1 MGKIPKGNSHQL
13 PLEGTRV
20 LEVSEGVAGPY
31 CGRYLASL
39 GAEVVKIER
48 PPLGDWTREVGPFIE
63 GLPHG
68 DNSALNLYN
77 NQGKKS
83 VLLEW
88 TSNNGFEN
96 LQSLVPGFDI
106 LIEDWD
112 LNLRDDIGV
121 ERSRFVDSNPGLIEI
136 SVTPFGLSGP
146 YARWKSSPLVQLA
159 LGGYM
164 YLTGERGKEPL
175 MLPGRQPDY
184 LTGLNASAAVHIA
197 LWERERS
204 GSGQFLEM
212 SMLETL
218 ATLHQFTM
226 EMTTFEGVLRMRN
239 GNQWQKESS
248 FASYGIT
255 TLPCSDGYICFGI
268 STEDQWERLCAMI
281 GREDLIDDPNYD
293 TRIKRADN
301 SEYLDELLTEW
312 ISNRTRREI
321 FVETSEIWGLPTAPI
336 LDMSEVVKDEQFIH
350 RNIFHDQVLG
360 KGQTVTFPKYPYI
373 ASEMK
378 PRIGMAPR
386 LGEHTEDVLRTK

>member
-63 GLPHG
+63 GLPSG

-184 LTGLNASAAVHIA
+184 LTGLNASAAIHIA

-312 ISNRTRREI
+312 IANRTRREI

-378 PRIGMAPR
+378 PKIGMAPR

>member
-13 PLEGTRV
+13 PLEGIRV

>member
-13 PLEGTRV
+13 PLEGIRV

-63 GLPHG
+63 GLPPG

-184 LTGLNASAAVHIA
+184 LTGLNASAAIHIA

-212 SMLETL
+212 SLLETL

-281 GREDLIDDPNYD
+281 GREDLIDDPNYN

-312 ISNRTRREI
+312 IANRPRREI

>member
-63 GLPHG
+63 GLPPG

>member
-63 GLPHG
+63 GLPPG

-281 GREDLIDDPNYD
+281 GRVDLIDDPNYD

-336 LDMSEVVKDEQFIH
+336 LDMSEVVKDEQFIY

>member
-1 MGKIPKGNSHQL
+1 MLGSHQGNGHVL
-13 PLEGTRV
+13 PLNGIRV

-31 CGRYLASL
+31 CGRYLASM

-48 PPLGDWTREVGPFIE
+48 PPHGDWSREIGPFIE
-63 GLPHG
+63 GLPIG
-68 DNSALNLYN
+68 DNSALYSYN

-88 TSNNGFEN
+88 TSSEGFQK
-96 LQSLVPGFDI
+96 LQSMVSEFDV
-106 LIEDWD
+106 LLEDWD
-112 LNLRDDIGV
+112 LALRDEIGIP
-121 ERSRFVDSNPGLIEI
+121 SGKFIDSDPRLIEI

-146 YARWKSSPLVQLA
+146 YASWKSSPIVQLA
-159 LGGYM
+159 LGGYL

-184 LTGLNASAAVHIA
+184 LTGLNASAAIHIA
-197 LWERERS
+197 LWERDRS
-204 GSGQFLEM
+204 GSGQFLEI

-239 GNQWQKESS
+239 GNQWQRESS

-281 GREDLIDDPNYD
+281 GRTDLIDDPDYD

-301 SEYLDELLTEW
+301 SEYLDTLVTEW
-312 ISNRTRREI
+312 IADRTRREI

-336 LDMSEVVKDEQFIH
+336 LDMAEVVKDDQF
-350 RNIFHDQVLG
+350 RYREIFYDQDLG
-360 KGQTVTFPKYPYI
+360 DSQVVTFPTYPYI
-373 ASEMK
+373 ASKMK
-378 PRIGMAPR
+378 PNIGLPPS
-386 LGEHTEDVLRTK
+386 LGEHTEDFLATN

>member
-1 MGKIPKGNSHQL
+1 M
-13 PLEGTRV
+13 
-20 LEVSEGVAGPY
+20 
-31 CGRYLASL
+31 
-39 GAEVVKIER
+39 
-48 PPLGDWTREVGPFIE
+48 GPFIE
-63 GLPHG
+63 GLPSG

-121 ERSRFVDSNPGLIEI
+121 EPSRFVDSNPGLIEI

-184 LTGLNASAAVHIA
+184 LTGLNASAAIHIA

-312 ISNRTRREI
+312 IANRTRREI

-378 PRIGMAPR
+378 PKIGMAPR

>member
-13 PLEGTRV
+13 PLEGIRV

-63 GLPHG
+63 GLPPG

-184 LTGLNASAAVHIA
+184 LTGLNASAAIHIA

-281 GREDLIDDPNYD
+281 GREDLIDDPNYN

-312 ISNRTRREI
+312 IANRPRREI

>member
-63 GLPHG
+63 GLPPG

-281 GREDLIDDPNYD
+281 GREDLIDDPNYN

-312 ISNRTRREI
+312 IANRPRREI

-336 LDMSEVVKDEQFIH
+336 LDMSEVVKDEQFIY

>member
-1 MGKIPKGNSHQL
+1 MGKIRKGNNNKL

-31 CGRYLASL
+31 CGRYLASM

-48 PPLGDWTREVGPFIE
+48 PPLGDWTREIGPFIE
-63 GLPHG
+63 GIRDG
-68 DNSALNLYN
+68 DNSALYSYN

-83 VLLEW
+83 VLLDW
-88 TSNNGFEN
+88 TSSNGMEK

-112 LNLRDDIGV
+112 LNFRDDIGI
-121 ERSRFVDSNPGLIEI
+121 ERTRFVDSNPGLIEI

-159 LGGYM
+159 LGGYL
-164 YLTGERGKEPL
+164 YLTGVRGKEPL

-184 LTGLNASAAVHIA
+184 LTGLNATAAIHIA

-204 GSGQFLEM
+204 GTGQFLEM

-255 TLPCSDGYICFGI
+255 TLPCSDGYVCFGI

-301 SEYLDELLTEW
+301 SEYLDGLLTEW
-312 ISNRTRREI
+312 IADRTRREI

-336 LDMSEVVKDEQFIH
+336 LDMSEVVKDEQFLF
-350 RNIFHDQVLG
+350 RNIFQDQVLG
-360 KGQTVTFPKYPYI
+360 PGKTVTFPKYPYI
-373 ASEMK
+373 ASEME
-378 PRIGMAPR
+378 PRIGNPPA
-386 LGEHTEDVLRTK
+386 LGEHTEDVLGAK

>member
-48 PPLGDWTREVGPFIE
+48 PPLGDWTRAIGPFIE
-63 GLPHG
+63 GLPPG
-68 DNSALNLYN
+68 NNSALNLYN

-112 LNLRDDIGV
+112 LNFRDDIGV
-121 ERSRFVDSNPGLIEI
+121 EPSRFVDSNPGLIEI

-184 LTGLNASAAVHIA
+184 LTGLNASAAIHIA

-239 GNQWQKESS
+239 GNQWQKEST

-312 ISNRTRREI
+312 IANRTRREI

-336 LDMSEVVKDEQFIH
+336 LDMSEVVKDEQFIY
-350 RNIFHDQVLG
+350 RNIFHDQVFG

-378 PRIGMAPR
+378 PRIGMAPG

>member
-13 PLEGTRV
+13 PLEGIRV

-63 GLPHG
+63 GLPPG

-96 LQSLVPGFDI
+96 LQSLVSGFDI

-121 ERSRFVDSNPGLIEI
+121 ERSRFVVSNPGLIEI

-184 LTGLNASAAVHIA
+184 LTGLNASAAIHIA

-281 GREDLIDDPNYD
+281 GREDLIDDPNYN

-312 ISNRTRREI
+312 IANRPRREI

-373 ASEMK
+373 ASGMK
-378 PRIGMAPR
+378 PRIGIPPG
-386 LGEHTEDVLRTK
+386 LGEHTEEVLRTK

>member
-1 MGKIPKGNSHQL
+1 MGEIRKGNNNNL

-31 CGRYLASL
+31 CGRYLASM

-48 PPLGDWTREVGPFIE
+48 PPLGDWTREIGPFIE
-63 GLPHG
+63 GIRDG
-68 DNSALNLYN
+68 DNSALYSYN

-83 VLLEW
+83 VLLDW
-88 TSNNGFEN
+88 TSVNGMEN
-96 LQSLVPGFDI
+96 LQSLVPEFDI

-112 LNLRDDIGV
+112 LNFRDDIGI
-121 ERSRFVDSNPGLIEI
+121 ERTELVDSNPGLIEI

-159 LGGYM
+159 LGGYL

-184 LTGLNASAAVHIA
+184 LTGLNATAAIHIA

-204 GSGQFLEM
+204 GTGQFLEM

-255 TLPCSDGYICFGI
+255 TLPCSDGYVCFGI

-301 SEYLDELLTEW
+301 SEYLDGLLTEW
-312 ISNRTRREI
+312 IADRTRREI

-336 LDMSEVVKDEQFIH
+336 LDMSEVVKDEQFLF
-350 RNIFHDQVLG
+350 RNIFQDQVLG
-360 KGQTVTFPKYPYI
+360 PGKTVTFPKYPYI
-373 ASEMK
+373 APEME
-378 PRIGMAPR
+378 PRIGNPPA
-386 LGEHTEDVLRTK
+386 LGEHTEDVLGAK

>member
-1 MGKIPKGNSHQL
+1 MGKIRKGNNNKL

-31 CGRYLASL
+31 CGRYLASM

-48 PPLGDWTREVGPFIE
+48 PPLGDWTREIGPFIQ
-63 GLPHG
+63 GIRDG
-68 DNSALNLYN
+68 DNSALYSYN

-83 VLLEW
+83 VLLDW
-88 TSNNGFEN
+88 TSSNGMEK

-112 LNLRDDIGV
+112 LNFRDDIGI
-121 ERSRFVDSNPGLIEI
+121 ERTRFVDSNPGLIEI

-159 LGGYM
+159 LGGYL
-164 YLTGERGKEPL
+164 YLTGVRGKEPL

-184 LTGLNASAAVHIA
+184 LTGLNATAAIHIA

-204 GSGQFLEM
+204 GTGQFLEM

-255 TLPCSDGYICFGI
+255 TLPCSDGYVCFGI

-281 GREDLIDDPNYD
+281 GREDLIDDANYD

-301 SEYLDELLTEW
+301 SEYLDSLLTEW
-312 ISNRTRREI
+312 IADRTRREI

-336 LDMSEVVKDEQFIH
+336 LDMSEVVKDEQFLF
-350 RNIFHDQVLG
+350 RNIFQDQVLG
-360 KGQTVTFPKYPYI
+360 QGETVTFPKYPYI
-373 ASEMK
+373 ASGME
-378 PRIGMAPR
+378 PRIGKPPG
-386 LGEHTEDVLRTK
+386 LGEHTEEVLGTK

>member
-1 MGKIPKGNSHQL
+1 MGKIPKRNSHQL
-13 PLEGTRV
+13 PLEGIRV

-63 GLPHG
+63 GLPPG

-184 LTGLNASAAVHIA
+184 LTGLNASAAIHIA

-336 LDMSEVVKDEQFIH
+336 LDMSEVVKDEQFIY

>member
-1 MGKIPKGNSHQL
+1 MGKIRKGNNNKL

-31 CGRYLASL
+31 CGRYLASM
-39 GAEVVKIER
+39 GAEVVKVER
-48 PPLGDWTREVGPFIE
+48 PPLGDWTREIGPFIE
-63 GLPHG
+63 GIRDG
-68 DNSALNLYN
+68 DNSALYSYN

-83 VLLEW
+83 VLLDW
-88 TSNNGFEN
+88 TSSNGMEK

-112 LNLRDDIGV
+112 LNFRDDIGI
-121 ERSRFVDSNPGLIEI
+121 ERTRFVDSNPGLIEI

-159 LGGYM
+159 LGGYL
-164 YLTGERGKEPL
+164 YLTGVRGKEPL

-184 LTGLNASAAVHIA
+184 LTGLNATAAIHIA

-204 GSGQFLEM
+204 GTGQFLEM

-255 TLPCSDGYICFGI
+255 TLPCSDGYVCFGI

-301 SEYLDELLTEW
+301 SEYLDSLLTEW
-312 ISNRTRREI
+312 IADRTRREI

-336 LDMSEVVKDEQFIH
+336 LDMSEVVKDEQFLF
-350 RNIFHDQVLG
+350 RNIFQDQVLG
-360 KGQTVTFPKYPYI
+360 QGETVTFPKYPYI
-373 ASEMK
+373 ASGME
-378 PRIGMAPR
+378 PRIGKPPG
-386 LGEHTEDVLRTK
+386 LGEHTEEVLGTK

>member
-1 MGKIPKGNSHQL
+1 MGKISKGNSHQL

-63 GLPHG
+63 GLPPG

-336 LDMSEVVKDEQFIH
+336 LDMSEVVKDEQFIY

>member
-63 GLPHG
+63 GLPPG

-184 LTGLNASAAVHIA
+184 LTGLNASAAIHIA

>member
-184 LTGLNASAAVHIA
+184 LTGLNASAAIHIA

-336 LDMSEVVKDEQFIH
+336 LDMSEVVKDEQFIY

>member
-63 GLPHG
+63 GLPPG

-184 LTGLNASAAVHIA
+184 LTGLNASAAIHIA

-239 GNQWQKESS
+239 GNQWQKEST

-312 ISNRTRREI
+312 IANRTRREI

-336 LDMSEVVKDEQFIH
+336 LDMSEVVKDEQFIY
-350 RNIFHDQVLG
+350 RNIFHDQVFG

-378 PRIGMAPR
+378 PRIGMAPG

>member
-63 GLPHG
+63 GLPPG

-336 LDMSEVVKDEQFIH
+336 LDMSEVVKDEQFIY

>member
-63 GLPHG
+63 GLPPG

-204 GSGQFLEM
+204 GAGQFLEM

-312 ISNRTRREI
+312 IANRTRREI

-336 LDMSEVVKDEQFIH
+336 LDMSEVVKDEQFIY

>member
-13 PLEGTRV
+13 PLEGIRV

-63 GLPHG
+63 GLPPG

-184 LTGLNASAAVHIA
+184 LTGLNASAAIHIA

-281 GREDLIDDPNYD
+281 GREDLIDDPNYN

-336 LDMSEVVKDEQFIH
+336 LDMSEVVKDEQFIY

>member
-13 PLEGTRV
+13 PLEGIRV

-336 LDMSEVVKDEQFIH
+336 LDMSEVVKDEQFIY

>member
-1 MGKIPKGNSHQL
+1 MGKIPKRNSHQL
-13 PLEGTRV
+13 PLEGIRV

-63 GLPHG
+63 GLPPG

-184 LTGLNASAAVHIA
+184 LTGLNASAAIHIA

-312 ISNRTRREI
+312 IANRPRREI

>member
-63 GLPHG
+63 GLPPG

-281 GREDLIDDPNYD
+281 GREDLIDDPNYN

-336 LDMSEVVKDEQFIH
+336 LDMSEVVKDEQFIY

>member
-63 GLPHG
+63 GLPSG

-121 ERSRFVDSNPGLIEI
+121 EPSRFVDSNPGLIEI

-184 LTGLNASAAVHIA
+184 LTGLNASAAIHIA

-312 ISNRTRREI
+312 IANRTRREI

-378 PRIGMAPR
+378 PKIGMAPR

>member
-336 LDMSEVVKDEQFIH
+336 LDMSEVVKDEQFIY

>member
-312 ISNRTRREI
+312 IANRPRREI

>member
-63 GLPHG
+63 GLPPG

-121 ERSRFVDSNPGLIEI
+121 ERSRFVDPNPGLIEI

-336 LDMSEVVKDEQFIH
+336 LDMSEVVKDEQFIY

>member
-63 GLPHG
+63 GLPSG

-121 ERSRFVDSNPGLIEI
+121 EPSRFVDSNPGLIEI

-184 LTGLNASAAVHIA
+184 LTGLNASAAIHIA

-312 ISNRTRREI
+312 IANRTRREI

>member
-63 GLPHG
+63 GLPPG

-312 ISNRTRREI
+312 IANRTRREI

-336 LDMSEVVKDEQFIH
+336 LDMSEVVKDEQFIY